1 MEMDKLLNNRIK
13 KPDNRGIAMVSVMIV
28 ATVCL
33 LVATI
38 VLEITYTSLLS
49 RKVYKTANNNMYSAE
64 SAIDDMEAV
73 LQSIAVFSVDKN
85 KANPSESFIN
95 IAEDTLL
102 TSSGAS
108 SISDTETIA
117 NYIYSQLDD
126 HYKEAFKVSG
136 SSTYVRDPEKFRV
149 DVVKRSQ
156 TNTDGSSGSL
166 AITVSFE
173 YEDEKGFISKI
184 STDLVLNDITKRKS
198 ASDYSM
204 GSYSMFTGG
213 GITVTG
219 NDMMQNDKKQNV
231 FKQEG
236 NAYIGTMA
244 DEAPLAFKIDNC
256 VVDLAGAVIVNGDIR
271 ITNGG
276 ALCLTAGED
285 DNGAKTEVTVKGK
298 VYIDKSSALVINE
311 GIDFMCQDIILVDGT
326 NERSAFDKDKDSFL
340 SYDGTSTYKSFFP
353 FIATSSSE
361 IQNGVS
367 VAANIYDDFINGN
380 IGGCVLIAKDNSAYV
395 AQYTAAG
402 WKLLGNSAPATHN
415 ALVNSN
421 PLCMAEAKTTIRT
434 YDNKEIIVD
443 PELAKFVNCQLLYM
457 QGKTLPNSAMIFN
470 SARYIMPGDPT
481 RSIVKSTLDL
491 GLGGAACDNF
501 SSVNGLTTNQIGNLA
516 TGSDGFTLSTPI
528 SLNGNVYN
536 SVKFKVG
543 VSSDAAQNVTISDP
557 SIVFACLW
565 DPYIVQCNGGYY
577 VGIFISG
584 DKCEYKPMGHKYSI
598 GYSILGAM
606 SDATDAASAQL
617 TQLMDDLQYVTFIRD
632 SGLQAANGYFN
643 IGGVNLY
650 DYAYQLCMLDN
661 LFKGGMKSFSTGS
674 GGSAG
679 GTVTM
684 DSNSMYDFITVE
696 NWTQY

>member
-1 MEMDKLLNNRIK
+1 MDNFLNRKMK

-28 ATVCL
+28 TTVCL

-49 RKVYKTANNNMYSAE
+49 RKVYKTANDNLYSAE

-73 LQSIAVFSVDKN
+73 LQSIAVFSVNKN
-85 KANPSESFIN
+85 KSNPSESFIN
-95 IAEDTLL
+95 IAEETLL

-108 SISDTETIA
+108 SINDTEKIA
-117 NYIYSQLDD
+117 DYIYSQLDD

-136 SSTYVRDPEKFRV
+136 SDDYVRDSEKF
-149 DVVKRSQ
+149 DVTLIKRSSAAS
-156 TNTDGSSGSL
+156 DGSSGSL

-213 GITVTG
+213 GITITG
-219 NDMMQNDKKQNV
+219 NDSMTNDKKQNV

-244 DEAPLAFKIDNC
+244 DEAPLAFTIENC

-298 VYIDKSSALVINE
+298 IYIDKTSALVINE
-311 GIDFMCQDIILVDGT
+311 GIDFMCQDIVLVDGT
-326 NERSAFDKDKDSFL
+326 TERSAFDKDSDSYI
-340 SYDGTSTYKSFFP
+340 SYDGVSTYKSFFP
-353 FIATSSSE
+353 FKASSSSE
-361 IQNGVS
+361 IQNGTE
-367 VAANIYDDFINGN
+367 VAATVYDDFVNGN
-380 IGGCVLIAKDNSAYV
+380 IGGCVLIAKNNNAYV
-395 AQYTAAG
+395 AQYTGTG
-402 WKLLGNSAPATHN
+402 WKLLGTGAPTANN
-415 ALVNSN
+415 ALINSN

-434 YDNKEIIVD
+434 YDNQEIIVD

-457 QGKTLPNSAMIFN
+457 QGKTLPNSAMIYN
-470 SARYIMPGDPT
+470 SARYIMQDDAT
-481 RSIVKSTLDL
+481 KSIIKSTFNL
-491 GLGGAACDNF
+491 GLGGSDCDGL
-501 SSVNGLTTNQIGNLA
+501 SSVNGLTTTEILGSLG
-516 TGSDGFTLSTPI
+516 TGGDGFTLSSPI

-536 SVKFKVG
+536 NVKFKVG
-543 VSSDAAQNVTISDP
+543 VSTDAAQNVTISDP

-565 DPYIVQCNGGYY
+565 DAYTVQCNGGYY

-606 SDATDAASAQL
+606 SDASSAASAQL

-632 SGLQAANGYFN
+632 SGLTAANGYFN
-643 IGGVNLY
+643 INGVNLY
-650 DYAYQLCMLDN
+650 DYGYQLCMLDN
-661 LFKGGMKSFSTGS
+661 LFMGGMKSFSTGS
-674 GGSAG
+674 GSSAG